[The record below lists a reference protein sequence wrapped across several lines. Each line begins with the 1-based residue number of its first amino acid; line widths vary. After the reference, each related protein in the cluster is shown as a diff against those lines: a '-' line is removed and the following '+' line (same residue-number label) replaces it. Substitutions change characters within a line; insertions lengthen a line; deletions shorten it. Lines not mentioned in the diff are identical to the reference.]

1 MKKYF
6 TLILIVVFIE
16 ISFSQVVL
24 KSDYQINEF
33 VSIPQESVFVHFNSS
48 LLFTGEYFY
57 YSIFCF
63 NNKTKQ
69 LSEISKV
76 AYVELIGKNNE
87 IIFKHKIK
95 LNNGIGYSDFFI
107 PVSVSSGNYKLVAY
121 TNWMRNSNIKA
132 FFITDI
138 NFINPYKT
146 NKATYLQSSLDTEFV
161 RSDKDS
167 LLVYSTIKPNESM
180 LNIVLNGKHF
190 KQREKVTISFN
201 SLKGDMMFNGDYSI
215 SVRRKGTITKP
226 LEPNTVNFLKN
237 ISNLGIHAP
246 SIGSEVFLPE
256 LRGELLVGRVTS
268 KNNVESVNNLK
279 VSASIPNE
287 NNLFKILQT
296 NEKGEFYLN
305 ISEYYSSDKIYFEVL
320 DNQTN
325 QFNIQLITNDS
336 INTQNL
342 EFNEFKI
349 KPEWK
354 QEIIEQSI
362 HNQIESA
369 YFEFR
374 PDFLLPMKVRDLFE
388 NRIADTFKL
397 DDYSRFPTLK
407 ETIFEI
413 VKNVSIN
420 KVGEDTFVFELQGF
434 NFGTNSAIKP
444 LIFVDGIAVQNHTSL
459 LELDPYNISEI
470 LVYRDQFVFGLEVFQ
485 GAIVI
490 KTIKGLN
497 DILLL
502 KSSIKT
508 TTFFKSQAN
517 KKYFSQEYNGESV
530 DNRLPDDRQ
539 QLLWVPNFELTKA
552 NKELSFYT
560 SDVAGEFE
568 ISLEGFTKEGIPISL
583 TKSFMV
589 KD

>member
-6 TLILIVVFIE
+6 TLILIVVFSE

-24 KSDYQINEF
+24 ESDTQINEF

-87 IIFKHKIK
+87 IIFKHKIR

-121 TNWMRNSNIKA
+121 TNWMRNFNIKA

-138 NFINPYKT
+138 NIINPYKT

-161 RSDKDS
+161 NLDKDS

-180 LNIVLNGKHF
+180 LKIVLNAKHF

-201 SLKGDMMFNGDYSI
+201 SSKEDMVLKGDYSI
-215 SVRRKGTITKP
+215 SVRRKGTISKP
-226 LEPNTVNFLKN
+226 LELKSADFIKN
-237 ISNLGIHAP
+237 ISNVGIPAP

-256 LRGELLVGRVTS
+256 LRGELLMGKVTS
-268 KNNVESVNNLK
+268 KNNEVSVNNLK
-279 VSASIPNE
+279 VSVSIPSE

-305 ISEYYSSDKIYFEVL
+305 ISEDYSSDKIYFELL

-336 INTQNL
+336 IGAQNL

-369 YFEFR
+369 YFEFK

-413 VKNVSIN
+413 VKNVSIR
-420 KVGEDTFVFELQGF
+420 KIEGDAYVFELQGF
-434 NFGTNSAIKP
+434 NFGTNSSIKP
-444 LIFVDGIAVQNHTSL
+444 LILVDGIAVQNHTSL
-459 LELDPYNISEI
+459 LDLDPFNISEI

-497 DILLL
+497 DIFLLN
-502 KSSIKT
+502 KSIKT
-508 TTFFKSQAN
+508 ATFFKSQAN
-517 KKYFSQEYNGESV
+517 KKYFTQEYNAETLN
-530 DNRLPDDRQ
+530 NRLPDDRQ
-539 QLLWVPNFELTKA
+539 QLLWVPNFELT
-552 NKELSFYT
+552 NTNNDLSFYT
-560 SDVAGEFE
+560 SDVLGEFE
-568 ISLEGFTKEGIPISL
+568 ISLEGFTKEGMPISL
-583 TKSFMV
+583 IQSFNV
-589 KD
+589 EH